1 MVICVTRQ
9 WFAKGSRT
17 AIRRLAFGAA
27 VAFLVGLSPLSGQ
40 AQTPTAPDQ
49 PGDPDAPSIRL
60 GATLFTQYAYQ
71 AEPLITDADGNVVHR
86 SAFDVTRTYININ
99 GTISH
104 VIGFRVTPDIAR
116 ETNLASSL
124 SGSLELRIKYA
135 YLQANLDDWTTKGTW
150 ARFGMH
156 QTPYIDFVENIYR
169 YRFQGTTFLER
180 TGYASSSD
188 AGVSFHYNLPG
199 DRGDVHVGL
208 YNGENYNHPETNDQ
222 KAIMVRGTVRPFAAP
237 GTAMYG
243 LRMSVFYSG
252 DNYLRH
258 GERKRTV
265 FLTSYEHPHV
275 VAGFE
280 FADTHDRSSALPGTV
295 SVHGQGYSTWVT
307 PRSGHGWEGLLRYDH
322 MTPNTSNL
330 LAPPASAGDASIVL
344 RDQEQNRLIVGGAYW
359 FPHHGTVSAALL
371 VDEDW
376 QTLHHLTSVPTRT
389 VAVHAL
395 INF

>member
-27 VAFLVGLSPLSGQ
+27 VAFLVGLSPLG
-40 AQTPTAPDQ
+40 
-49 PGDPDAPSIRL
+49 PGSDPDGARSTRGSRCALDTP

-124 SGSLELRIKYA
+124 SAVSSCASSTPTAGEPRR
-135 YLQANLDDWTTKGTW
+135 LDDEGNVGPLRH
-150 ARFGMH
+150 APDALHRLRREHLPVPVPGH
-156 QTPYIDFVENIYR
+156 DV
-169 YRFQGTTFLER
+169 LER

-222 KAIMVRGTVRPFAAP
+222 KAIMVRG
-237 GTAMYG
+237 
-243 LRMSVFYSG
+243 
-252 DNYLRH
+252 
-258 GERKRTV
+258 
-265 FLTSYEHPHV
+265 
-275 VAGFE
+275 
-280 FADTHDRSSALPGTV
+280 
-295 SVHGQGYSTWVT
+295 
-307 PRSGHGWEGLLRYDH
+307 RSGHSRHPHGDVRPTHVRLLI
-322 MTPNTSNL
+322 
-330 LAPPASAGDASIVL
+330 G
-344 RDQEQNRLIVGGAYW
+344 
-359 FPHHGTVSAALL
+359 
-371 VDEDW
+371 
-376 QTLHHLTSVPTRT
+376 
-389 VAVHAL
+389 
-395 INF
+395 